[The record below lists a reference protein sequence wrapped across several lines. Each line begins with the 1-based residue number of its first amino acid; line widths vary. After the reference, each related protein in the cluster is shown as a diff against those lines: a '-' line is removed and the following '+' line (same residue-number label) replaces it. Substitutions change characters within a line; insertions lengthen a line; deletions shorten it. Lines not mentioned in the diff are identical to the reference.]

1 MTDYRENQHEE
12 HDDGR
17 VHAHISSI
25 KFYIIIFVTLITL
38 TVATVGVSY
47 VHLGAANLAV
57 AIVIASI
64 KATLVCL
71 FFMHLRHDDKFHAL
85 LFVSSLLF
93 IGVFFAYT
101 VNDTGRRGELDESQ
115 GTQSISPSGAAAAV
129 APGGDTRPEP
139 KGEPEELRHEG
150 HDAPPAEGHAPAEG
164 HGH

>member
-1 MTDYRENQHEE
+1 MSDYRMNAHEE

-25 KFYIIIFVTLITL
+25 KFYITIFTALIIL
-38 TVATVGVSY
+38 TVTTVGVSY
-47 VHLGAANLAV
+47 IHLGPANLAV
-57 AIVIASI
+57 AIIIASI
-64 KATLVCL
+64 KAALVCL
-71 FFMHLRHDDKFHAL
+71 FFMHLRHDNKFHAL
-85 LFVSSLLF
+85 IFVSSLLF

-101 VNDTGRRGELDESQ
+101 VNDTGRRGEVDDSQ
-115 GTQSISPSGAAAAV
+115 GTQSISPSGSASAA

-150 HDAPPAEGHAPAEG
+150 HAPDEADRPAEG

>member
-1 MTDYRENQHEE
+1 MDHDHHANAHED

-25 KFYIIIFVTLITL
+25 KFYLAIFVTLITL

-47 VHLGAANLAV
+47 VHLGPANLAV

-64 KATLVCL
+64 KAALVCL
-71 FFMHLRHDDKFHAL
+71 FFMHLRHDNKFHAL
-85 LFVSSLLF
+85 IFVSSLLF

-101 VNDTGRRGELDESQ
+101 VNDTGHRGEVDESQ
-115 GTQSISPSGAAAAV
+115 GTMRFAPTGSA

-139 KGEPEELRHEG
+139 KPEHEEGKPGEQ
-150 HDAPPAEGHAPAEG
+150 HAPAEG

>member
-1 MTDYRENQHEE
+1 MDNHENAHED

-25 KFYIIIFVTLITL
+25 KFYLAIFAALITL

-47 VHLGAANLAV
+47 VHLGPANLAV

-64 KATLVCL
+64 KAALVCL
-71 FFMHLRHDDKFHAL
+71 FFMHLRNDNKFHAL
-85 LFVSSLLF
+85 IFVSSLLF

-101 VNDTGRRGELDESQ
+101 VNDTGRRGEIDESQ
-115 GTQSISPSGAAAAV
+115 GTMYFAPTGSA

-139 KGEPEELRHEG
+139 KPEHEG
-150 HDAPPAEGHAPAEG
+150 TPGEGHAPAEG

>member
-1 MTDYRENQHEE
+1 MDYRNNAHAE

-25 KFYIIIFVTLITL
+25 KFYIVIFVTLITL

-47 VHLGAANLAV
+47 VHLGPANLAV

-64 KATLVCL
+64 KAALVCL
-71 FFMHLRHDDKFHAL
+71 FFMHLRHDNKFHAL
-85 LFVSSLLF
+85 IFVSSLLF

-101 VNDTGRRGELDESQ
+101 VNDTGRRGEVDESQ
-115 GTQSISPSGAAAAV
+115 GTQSISPSGAARAA

-150 HDAPPAEGHAPAEG
+150 ATEGHEPAEG